1 MRRRLVPGVLVA
13 LTVAWASASAFQ
25 RMRPADVAGLPSK
38 PADAREAY
46 GSDAEQ
52 FGELRL
58 PAGPGP
64 HPVAVVIH
72 GGCWISTFATLQS
85 TAAMADSLR
94 DAGLATWNVEYRRA
108 DQPSGGWPGTF
119 ADVSAAVDHLR
130 VLATKYPLD
139 LERVVFTGHSAGAH
153 LALWAAARRKLP
165 SDSGLRT
172 ALPVSPRAVVAIGGP
187 GDITDFATYDERICG
202 SDVIDRLMGATAAQA
217 PDRYRQASPVELLPL
232 GVRQVLAVGDSDG
245 VMPERA
251 RSAYAAAARAAGDD
265 VDVVVV
271 PDAGHFEVIAPT
283 TPAWQVVQN
292 LLLEAV
298 EPGSP
303 RGFDADPPIDCDSC
317 DEWNQP
323 REPFRVFGDTY
334 YVGTAGLSAVLITS
348 DDGHIL
354 LDGALPQSAPLI
366 DANIRR
372 LGFHTSDI
380 RLIVNSHAHFD
391 HAGGMAALQR
401 ASGAEV
407 VASPDGARGLTLGG
421 PVPEDPQRDLNGTF
435 PPVPDVGVIADGE
448 IVRRGAL
455 SITGHFTPGH
465 TPGGTTWTWRSCENE
480 RCVDIVYGDSLNAVS
495 APDFK
500 FSAAPGLV
508 DAFRRSIARV
518 ETLPCDVLVSV
529 HPGFAG
535 LAAKR
540 QRQLAGAVDAFIDP
554 GACQEYAATS
564 REILER
570 RLASER

>member
-108 DQPSGGWPGTF
+108 DQPGGGWPGTF

-130 VLATKYPLD
+130 VLATKHPLD

-153 LALWAAARRKLP
+153 LALWAAARRNLP
-165 SDSGLRT
+165 SDSGLRRP
-172 ALPVSPRAVVAIGGP
+172 LPVSPRAVVAIGGP

-202 SDVIDRLMGATAAQA
+202 SNVIDRLMGATAAQA

-251 RSAYAAAARAAGDD
+251 RNAYGAAARAAGDD

-283 TPAWQVVQN
+283 TPAWQVVRN

-298 EPGSP
+298 E
-303 RGFDADPPIDCDSC
+303 R
-317 DEWNQP
+317 
-323 REPFRVFGDTY
+323 
-334 YVGTAGLSAVLITS
+334 
-348 DDGHIL
+348 
-354 LDGALPQSAPLI
+354 
-366 DANIRR
+366 
-372 LGFHTSDI
+372 
-380 RLIVNSHAHFD
+380 
-391 HAGGMAALQR
+391 
-401 ASGAEV
+401 
-407 VASPDGARGLTLGG
+407 
-421 PVPEDPQRDLNGTF
+421 
-435 PPVPDVGVIADGE
+435 
-448 IVRRGAL
+448 
-455 SITGHFTPGH
+455 
-465 TPGGTTWTWRSCENE
+465 
-480 RCVDIVYGDSLNAVS
+480 
-495 APDFK
+495 
-500 FSAAPGLV
+500 
-508 DAFRRSIARV
+508 
-518 ETLPCDVLVSV
+518 
-529 HPGFAG
+529 
-535 LAAKR
+535 
-540 QRQLAGAVDAFIDP
+540 
-554 GACQEYAATS
+554 
-564 REILER
+564 
-570 RLASER
+570 